1 MGAVVQVCIWNP
13 LHHQLRELVGRATCD
28 HSSLVLLLGSLFSH
42 YYFPEGQTYVVHLL
56 LFSCPMFHTITPS
69 VSGANVSASGSHSLP
84 SKDFVAREA
93 KEGWVMSKGP
103 STWKLFCVW
112 THILHHLA
120 DCPHGSCKRTFLKP
134 EIWKTLPLRSPVYSE
149 SAYFAYRWRHRPTPR
164 PLAFD
169 FLTLQ
174 HLITT
179 TTTTMADYILVLQKI
194 LSLSGLRGQ
203 NILFL
208 CHYAE
213 QKRIMDNRIRH
224 IVFFF
229 LCSASP
235 STVCLFTARKLYV
248 HAPSLLHFWWISS
261 ATYRPGIN

>member
-1 MGAVVQVCIWNP
+1 MLCICSFSAVQCFTPSHLVC
-13 LHHQLRELVGRATCD
+13 LVPMCQPVVLILSPPRT
-28 HSSLVLLLGSLFSH
+28 LLLVKPRRVEWCLRVHPHGNSL
-42 YYFPEGQTYVVHLL
+42 
-56 LFSCPMFHTITPS
+56 
-69 VSGANVSASGSHSLP
+69 
-84 SKDFVAREA
+84 
-93 KEGWVMSKGP
+93 
-103 STWKLFCVW
+103 CVW

-174 HLITT
+174 HLITTTT